1 VARSEEVAT
10 SRFAEYNGN
19 ASEELASLIR
29 EGIQA
34 FCEFFKNSQF
44 DKMAQFY
51 SPDTTVMLPH
61 RPTIRGASSL
71 PAMGTSLIPRKFE
84 STLHFTTA
92 VAGASTGNARITYE
106 KPTRHRLTVGV
117 LMLDIVT
124 DGR

>member
-1 VARSEEVAT
+1 
-10 SRFAEYNGN
+10 
-19 ASEELASLIR
+19 LIR

-51 SPDTTVMLPH
+51 GPDTTVMLPH
-61 RPTIRGASSL
+61 RPRIRGASSL
-71 PAMGTSLIPRKFE
+71 PAMGTSLFPRKFE

-106 KPTRHRLTVGV
+106 TPMRHRLTSSRFV
-117 LMLDIVT
+117 LN
-124 DGR
+124 DGAGWTLNRPFPKSSG